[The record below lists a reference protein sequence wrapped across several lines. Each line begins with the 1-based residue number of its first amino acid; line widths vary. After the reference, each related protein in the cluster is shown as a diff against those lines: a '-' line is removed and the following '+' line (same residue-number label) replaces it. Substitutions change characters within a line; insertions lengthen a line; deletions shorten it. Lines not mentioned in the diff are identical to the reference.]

1 MKELQDIV
9 AAFEKVEHCGQTA
22 ALATLVKAQGSTY
35 RRPGARMLMTL
46 EGQMVGSLSGGCL
59 ESDVFERAQE
69 VVVWGEPIV
78 VKYDTMSDEDIVWGL
93 GLGCNGVVEILIER
107 LPQESEFNPVAFVAQ
122 CLCDQQKGV
131 LARVFRTE
139 GQVGANVAACW
150 MLYPDGT
157 VTSNIT
163 DAELATGI
171 LHDAR
176 EALGNN
182 QSTGKTYHL
191 SAGSAEVFIE
201 VIQPSLP
208 LVIFGAGHDAVPL
221 VRFAKE
227 LGWHVTVVDS
237 REAYATKARF
247 PLADAIILS
256 RPENIGDSEA
266 LLQSADRVPLHP
278 DTVAVVMTHNY
289 LHDKELLRTLL
300 FSLLRYIGLLGP
312 KRRSDRILQELREE
326 GLQLT
331 NAQLSRLY
339 SPVGLDIGA
348 DEPEEIALSIVAEI
362 QAVLANR
369 SGGLLRN
376 RTKPIHHRR
385 VE

>member
-9 AAFEKVEHCGQTA
+9 TAFEKVEHCGQTA

-46 EGQMVGSLSGGCL
+46 EGQMIGSLSGGCL
-59 ESDVFERAQE
+59 ESDVFEQAQE
-69 VVVWGEPIV
+69 VMVSGEPIV

-93 GLGCNGVVEILIER
+93 GLGCNGIVEILIER
-107 LPQESEFNPVAFVAQ
+107 LPQESELNPVAFVAQ
-122 CLCDQQKGV
+122 CLCDRQKGV

-139 GQVGANVAACW
+139 GQVGANVGACW

-176 EALGNN
+176 EVLGNN

-237 REAYATKARF
+237 REAYATESRF
-247 PLADAIILS
+247 PLADAIVVS
-256 RPENIGDSEA
+256 RPESIGV
-266 LLQSADRVPLHP
+266 RVPLHP

-289 LHDKELLRTLL
+289 LHDKELLQTLL
-300 FSLLRYIGLLGP
+300 LSPLRYIGLLGP
-312 KRRSDRILQELREE
+312 KRRTDRILQELREE
-326 GLQLT
+326 GLRLT
-331 NAQLSRLY
+331 NAQLGRLY
-339 SPVGLDIGA
+339 GPVGLDIGA
-348 DEPEEIALSIVAEI
+348 DAPEEIALSIVAEI
-362 QAVLANR
+362 RAVLANR
-369 SGGLLRN
+369 SGGLLRD
-376 RTKPIHHRR
+376 RAQPIHNRSAG
-385 VE
+385 